1 MTDDFK
7 LTMTHISD
15 NEDGSATVNLDMD
28 ANAVRC
34 LINSGFVSLLRDAI
48 RDGKI
53 LKADEEKAGGTE

>member
-34 LINSGFVSLLRDAI
+34 LINYGFVAMLRDAI
-48 RDGKI
+48 ASKKLLI
-53 LKADEEKAGGTE
+53 EDEMKAGGTE